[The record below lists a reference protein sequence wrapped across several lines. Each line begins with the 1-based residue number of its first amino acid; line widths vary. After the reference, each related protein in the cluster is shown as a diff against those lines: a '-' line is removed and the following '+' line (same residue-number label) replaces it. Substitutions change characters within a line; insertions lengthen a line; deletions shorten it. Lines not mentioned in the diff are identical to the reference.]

1 MKRLILALI
10 LLVVVLITGCADA
23 GRRDQDK
30 KSVHSPVVTLGIE
43 RIGEY
48 EQLFAGKRVGL
59 ITNQTGVDS
68 KLRSSEDILLAHT
81 DLTGIFVP
89 EHGLFGAVAAGD
101 DVDGAEYKG
110 VKVYSLYGAAR
121 RPTPAMLDSIDVMT
135 VDIQDVGARHYT
147 YVSTMAYAMEECA
160 KAGKKFVVFD
170 RPNPIGG
177 LMEGPLLRQEQASFI
192 GLYPVPLRHGLTIGE
207 YARYINDTQKLGLDL
222 TVIPMKGWHR
232 KMYWQDTGLP
242 WVGTSPQIPTAA
254 TALYYVTTGILGDT
268 NLSVGIGTTKPFYYV
283 GAPFAEKDAV
293 ADKLNSLQL
302 PGVYFRPAAF
312 IPAYGAFAKELC
324 QGVEIY
330 ITDAEIYRAALTGA
344 NILRCIE
351 ELYPD
356 KVVYPARYGGKGYK
370 IDIALGE
377 TALRVGVPL
386 ERLLPRWDREAQEFA
401 EQVRPYLLYK

>member
-1 MKRLILALI
+1 M
-10 LLVVVLITGCADA
+10 
-23 GRRDQDK
+23 
-30 KSVHSPVVTLGIE
+30 
-43 RIGEY
+43 
-48 EQLFAGKRVGL
+48 GL

-121 RPTPAMLDSIDVMT
+121 RPTPAMLDAIDVMT

-222 TVIPMKGWHR
+222 TVIPMKGWQR

-254 TALYYVTTGILGDT
+254 TALYYVTRVFWGILT
-268 NLSVGIGTTKPFYYV
+268 
-283 GAPFAEKDAV
+283 
-293 ADKLNSLQL
+293 
-302 PGVYFRPAAF
+302 FRLVSEQQNHF
-312 IPAYGAFAKELC
+312 IM
-324 QGVEIY
+324 
-330 ITDAEIYRAALTGA
+330 
-344 NILRCIE
+344 
-351 ELYPD
+351 
-356 KVVYPARYGGKGYK
+356 
-370 IDIALGE
+370 
-377 TALRVGVPL
+377 
-386 ERLLPRWDREAQEFA
+386 
-401 EQVRPYLLYK
+401 

>member
-1 MKRLILALI
+1 MIFCGKIPKFGVFLLMKRLMLALI

-30 KSVHSPVVTLGIE
+30 KSVHGPTVTLGIE

-68 KLRSSEDILLAHT
+68 KLRSSEDILLAQT

-110 VKVYSLYGAAR
+110 VKVYSLYGATR

-207 YARYINDTQKLGLDL
+207 YARYINDPQELGIEL
-222 TVIPMKGWHR
+222 TVIP
-232 KMYWQDTGLP
+232 
-242 WVGTSPQIPTAA
+242 
-254 TALYYVTTGILGDT
+254 
-268 NLSVGIGTTKPFYYV
+268 
-283 GAPFAEKDAV
+283 
-293 ADKLNSLQL
+293 
-302 PGVYFRPAAF
+302 
-312 IPAYGAFAKELC
+312 
-324 QGVEIY
+324 
-330 ITDAEIYRAALTGA
+330 
-344 NILRCIE
+344 
-351 ELYPD
+351 
-356 KVVYPARYGGKGYK
+356 
-370 IDIALGE
+370 
-377 TALRVGVPL
+377 
-386 ERLLPRWDREAQEFA
+386 
-401 EQVRPYLLYK
+401 